1 MPDRVS
7 SGIPGFDELVEGG
20 FPRGSVILLT
30 GGPGTGKTTFS
41 SQFLWEGIQNG
52 EKSLYITTEELPQ
65 EIKNDAKQFG
75 WDFESVEPE
84 KFSMENMEPS
94 DSTEYLP
101 QNVRE
106 IMREEDYDRIVLDS
120 ISVFGI
126 YWEGKRE
133 LRRNMNDLIKQFR
146 KVDATVLMTA
156 ELPNEESGKLSR
168 YGVAEF
174 IADGVVKMEVVS
186 IGKESFG
193 NLKVRKMRRTDIQR
207 GEYETLITENGLKI
221 GDETIDLK

>member
-1 MPDRVS
+1 MAERIS
-7 SGIPGFDELVEGG
+7 SGVPGLDELIEGG
-20 FPRGSVILLT
+20 FPKGSVVLLT
-30 GGPGTGKTTFS
+30 GGPGTGKTTFG
-41 SQFLWEGIQNG
+41 SQFLWQGLQDG
-52 EKSLYITTEELPQ
+52 EKALYITTEELPE
-65 EIKNDAKQFG
+65 EIRNDARQFG
-75 WDFESVEPE
+75 WDFAQFEPE
-84 KFSMENMEPS
+84 KFEMENMEPS

-126 YWEGKRE
+126 YWEGKKE

-146 KVDATVLMTA
+146 QVDATVLMTA
-156 ELPNEESGKLSR
+156 ELPNEDSGKLSR

-174 IADGVVKMEVVS
+174 IADGVIKMEVVS

-193 NLKVRKMRRTDIQR
+193 DLKVRKMRRTDIRR
-207 GEYETLITENGLKI
+207 GEFETFIGDNGLEI